1 MDNVFEPAYWM
12 ALSHLQYW
20 GTEKINRLIIDI
32 LVNKKISFSDFF
44 NLDVSEWQ
52 AEFNI
57 NEKHINEL
65 LKAKSE
71 LANYSF
77 LAESLFEQGFKI
89 ITINSKEYSNI
100 LKGNLKTK
108 QAPSILYVKGN
119 IKLLNES
126 TIAIVGSRKASDVS
140 LEFTKNIA
148 KDFAKNYQVVVSG
161 FAKGVDKMALDA
173 TLEYNGHSIIV
184 LPQGIKTFASGF
196 KKYYQKIIQGDVLVL
211 STFHPNVPWSVGLAM
226 QRNTYIYGLAEK
238 IYVAESD
245 SKGGTWAG
253 VSDGLKRDREIYV
266 RLPEPGEK
274 NANNLLILQGA
285 IPVDFYGNEILGE
298 DDLSQKLKQIIN
310 NGRYSA
316 DEIKNKLHLNID
328 TKQLSKLLSGLN
340 FIVSKKINSNKY
352 FMLKDEKKAQAD
364 LFV

>member
-1 MDNVFEPAYWM
+1 MENVLESTYWM

-20 GTEKINRLIIDI
+20 GAEKINRLIIDI

-44 NLDVSEWQ
+44 NLDANEWC

-57 NEKHINEL
+57 NEKQVDEL

-71 LANYSF
+71 LPNYSF
-77 LAESLFEQGFKI
+77 LAESLHEQGFKI

-108 QAPSILYVKGN
+108 QAPPILYIKGN

-126 TIAIVGSRKASDVS
+126 SIAIVGSRKASEVS
-140 LEFTKNIA
+140 LEFIKNIT
-148 KDFAKNYQVVVSG
+148 KECSKRHQVVVSG

-226 QRNTYIYGLAEK
+226 PSE
-238 IYVAESD
+238 
-245 SKGGTWAG
+245 
-253 VSDGLKRDREIYV
+253 
-266 RLPEPGEK
+266 
-274 NANNLLILQGA
+274 
-285 IPVDFYGNEILGE
+285 
-298 DDLSQKLKQIIN
+298 
-310 NGRYSA
+310 
-316 DEIKNKLHLNID
+316 
-328 TKQLSKLLSGLN
+328 
-340 FIVSKKINSNKY
+340 
-352 FMLKDEKKAQAD
+352 
-364 LFV
+364 